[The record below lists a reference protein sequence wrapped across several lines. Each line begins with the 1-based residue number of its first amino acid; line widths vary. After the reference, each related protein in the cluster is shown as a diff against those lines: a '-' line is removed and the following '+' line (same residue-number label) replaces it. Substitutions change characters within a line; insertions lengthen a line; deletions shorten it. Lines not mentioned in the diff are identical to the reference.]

1 MTSGRRRILVTG
13 AAGSI
18 ANAFMRATADEY
30 EFTLLDLPGTFDAER
45 RAFGRVVEV
54 DLADLSNLA
63 GVMDGI
69 DTVLHLAG
77 QRSPSTLWED
87 LLPANI
93 VGTYN
98 VVAAAVAA
106 GVRRVIYASSVHTVT
121 GYVKGQIRESDPVL
135 PDDLYGVTKCFGEAL
150 GAFAVTAENL
160 DSFIAMRIGAFQDP
174 AKLKEPDA
182 GWMLRDYLA
191 PDDLVEMLRVLIASD
206 RRGFDIYNA
215 ASANRFGRLS
225 MAKAAEELGF
235 VPRSDAFE
243 IASPFA
249 QAVAEVGGLDDRPAL
264 SGMRA
269 DVARLRGHQRRDQ

>member
-1 MTSGRRRILVTG
+1 MTPDRHRVLVTG

-18 ANAFMRATADEY
+18 ATAFVRATADEY
-30 EFTLLDLPGTFDAER
+30 EFTLLDLPGTLDAEQ
-45 RAFGRVVEV
+45 RALGSVVEV
-54 DLADLSNLA
+54 DLADISNLR

-106 GVRRVIYASSVHTVT
+106 KVPRVIYASSVHTVT
-121 GYVKGQIRESDPVL
+121 GYTDGQIRESDPVQ

-150 GAFAVTAENL
+150 GAFAVSAEDL
-160 DSFIAMRIGAFQDP
+160 RSFVALRIGAFQDP
-174 AKLKEPDA
+174 AKLAAPDA

-191 PDDLVEMLRVLIASD
+191 PDDFVDMLGLLITSD
-206 RRGFDIYNA
+206 RQGFDIYNA
-215 ASANRFGRLS
+215 TSANRFGRLS
-225 MAKAAEELGF
+225 MTKAAEELGF
-235 VPRSDAFE
+235 VPRSDAFA

-249 QAVAEVGGLDDRPAL
+249 TAIAEVGGLDDRPAL

-269 DVARLRGHQRRDQ
+269 DVARLRGH

>member
-1 MTSGRRRILVTG
+1 MTSDRRRVMVTG

-18 ANAFMRATADEY
+18 ATAFVSATAGDY
-30 EFTLLDLPGTFDAER
+30 DFTLLDLPGTFNAEQ
-45 RAFGRVVEV
+45 RARGVVVEA
-54 DLADLSNLA
+54 DLAELSSLD
-63 GVMDGI
+63 GVMDDI
-69 DTVLHLAG
+69 DTVIHLAG

-93 VGTYN
+93 LGTYN

-106 GVRRVIYASSVHTVT
+106 NVPRVIYASSVHTVT
-121 GYVKGQIRESDPVL
+121 GYASGQIRESDPVH

-150 GAFAVTAENL
+150 GAFAVTAEHL
-160 DSFIAMRIGAFQDP
+160 DSFIALRIGAFQDP
-174 AKLKEPDA
+174 AKLTEPDA

-191 PDDLVEMLRVLIASD
+191 PDDLIEMLRVLIASD

-225 MAKAAEELGF
+225 MAKAADELGF

-243 IASPFA
+243 IASSFA

-269 DVARLRGHQRRDQ
+269 DVARLRGASTT

>member
-1 MTSGRRRILVTG
+1 MTSARLRVLVTG
-13 AAGSI
+13 AAGNI
-18 ANAFMRATADEY
+18 ATAFLDAAADDY
-30 EFTLLDLPGTFDAER
+30 EFTLLDLPGAFDDAR
-45 RAFGRVVEV
+45 PARGRIVET
-54 DLADLSNLA
+54 DLAQLSNLT

-69 DTVLHLAG
+69 DTVIHLAG
-77 QRSPSTLWED
+77 QRSPSTLWDD

-106 GVRRVIYASSVHTVT
+106 KVRRIIYASSVHTVT
-121 GYVKGQIRESDPVL
+121 GYAKGQIRESDPVL

-160 DSFIAMRIGAFQDP
+160 ESFVALRIGAFQNP
-174 AKLKEPDA
+174 SRLTEPDA
-182 GWMLRDYLA
+182 GWMLRDFLD
-191 PDDLVEMLRVLIASD
+191 PEDLVEMLRLLIASD

-225 MAKAAEELGF
+225 MAKAAEDLGF

-243 IASPFA
+243 IASPIA
-249 QAVAEVGGLDDRPAL
+249 QAFAAVGGLHDRPAL
-264 SGMRA
+264 SGMRE
-269 DVARLRGHQRRDQ
+269 DVARLRGQ

>member
-1 MTSGRRRILVTG
+1 MTADRCRVLVTG

-18 ANAFMRATADEY
+18 ATAFVRATADDY
-30 EFTLLDLPGTFDAER
+30 EFTLLDLPGTFDAEQ
-45 RAFGRVVEV
+45 RARGRVVE
-54 DLADLSNLA
+54 ADLSEISNLD
-63 GVMDGI
+63 GVMNGI
-69 DTVLHLAG
+69 DTVVHLAG
-77 QRSPSTLWED
+77 ERSPSTLWDD

-93 VGTYN
+93 LGAYN

-106 GVRRVIYASSVHTVT
+106 KVRRVIYASSVHTVT
-121 GYVKGQIRESDPVL
+121 GYASGQIRESDPVL

-150 GAFAVTAENL
+150 GAFAVMAENL
-160 DSFIAMRIGAFQDP
+160 ESFIALRIGAFQDP
-174 AKLKEPDA
+174 ARLTEPGT

-191 PDDLVEMLRVLIASD
+191 PDDLIEMLRVAIASD
-206 RRGFDIYNA
+206 RRGFDVYNA

-225 MAKAAEELGF
+225 MAKAADELGF

-264 SGMRA
+264 SGMRE
-269 DVARLRGHQRRDQ
+269 DVARLRGHQRSDQ